1 MFSTGIYFNKHIY
14 IKGVHSYKPGKLS
27 FYRLSGCGDA
37 CSALGTSISTCDSL
51 QLTDTAI
58 TEAARNAR

>member
-1 MFSTGIYFNKHIY
+1 
-14 IKGVHSYKPGKLS
+14 VHSYKPGKLS